1 LPTVKTQDQDSA
13 RALTCLSLCHSAT
26 GGAWAVVVAA
36 EREGGQG
43 RRQGDTLRGGRVQAT
58 HGLRS
63 KWGEGA
69 GEAQTGALMA
79 LQRVRVGLSD
89 GSAVSGDAGGGRA
102 TGTPECVALQAKA
115 EELEGASKSKVE
127 EDEERP
133 GHGSLL
139 RGCRGGGA
147 QC

>member
-1 LPTVKTQDQDSA
+1 MKPRPVPSWPYREYVWGCLTDQ
-13 RALTCLSLCHSAT
+13 R
-26 GGAWAVVVAA
+26 
-36 EREGGQG
+36 
-43 RRQGDTLRGGRVQAT
+43 
-58 HGLRS
+58 
-63 KWGEGA
+63 
-69 GEAQTGALMA
+69 
-79 LQRVRVGLSD
+79 
-89 GSAVSGDAGGGRA
+89 SAVTRGAGGGRA
-102 TGTPECVALQAKA
+102 TGRPECVALQAKA